1 MPGERTRLDAEERR
15 AQLVALAVASLAERP
30 LADLTIP
37 GLARQAGVSRTLLFH
52 YFGSHDGLHRIV
64 LETARD
70 AMLHATEPDHALPPR
85 ARLHDTLR
93 RTVGFVHDHGGTF
106 ASLVRG
112 VASTDPDARA
122 IIDQARQAQADRV
135 VAVFVEQGVA
145 DTVQLHR
152 AARAWIAF
160 VEEQLVGVARGE
172 SPGDTGLVDYLVRS
186 AEAVVAALDPV
197 GGDR

>member
-15 AQLVALAVASLAERP
+15 AQLVALAVGSLADTP
-30 LADLTIP
+30 LDALTIP
-37 GLARQAGVSRTLLFH
+37 ALARRAGVSRGLLFH

-70 AMLHATEPDHALPPR
+70 AMLHATEPAPELAPR
-85 ARLHDTLR
+85 DRLRDTLS
-93 RTVGFVHDHGGTF
+93 RTVAFVRDHGGTF

-112 VASTDPDARA
+112 PASTDPDARE
-122 IIDQARQAQADRV
+122 IIDQARRAQADRV

-145 DTVQLHR
+145 DTDDLHR

-160 VEEQLVGVARGE
+160 VEELLVGVARGE
-172 SPGDTGLVDYLVRS
+172 EPAGDPLVDYLVRS
-186 AEAVVAALDPV
+186 AEAVVAALSV
-197 GGDR
+197 VE